1 MSCGCSNSTST
12 ACPEVPYPS
21 ISAESVPSLISNL
34 VYALYGQINKSVVN
48 GRVIW
53 DIPCDP
59 NNTAEV
65 DNIPRE
71 EGEGLLC
78 YLIRVFNNTL
88 DNNAPFMRWGFE
100 GNDSSTFTLSG
111 ASVLNANAQCES

>member
-1 MSCGCSNSTST
+1 MSCCNDSNSNV
-12 ACPEVPYPS
+12 CRQDIPYPQ
-21 ISAESVPSLISNL
+21 ISSESVPSLISNL
-34 VYALYGQINKSVVN
+34 VYALYGTISKSVVD

-59 NNTAEV
+59 NNSAEV

-78 YLIRVFNNTL
+78 YLLRVFNNTL
-88 DNNAPFMRWGFE
+88 DVHSPFMRWGYE
-100 GNDSSTFTLSG
+100 GNNGSTFEISG
-111 ASVLNANAQCES
+111 ASNSYSS